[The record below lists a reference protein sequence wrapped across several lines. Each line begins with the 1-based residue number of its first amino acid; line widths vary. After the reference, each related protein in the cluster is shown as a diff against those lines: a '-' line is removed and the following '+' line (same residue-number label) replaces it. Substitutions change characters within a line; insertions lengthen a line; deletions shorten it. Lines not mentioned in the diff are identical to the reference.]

1 MQAYVEMP
9 ALSRSRATPSSLH
22 SQKSHVLKTPVAKGK
37 LKRAFDEEDEPD
49 LGGYGSP
56 EEDFKP
62 RKTSMSDAM
71 KSSPVKRT
79 GDRDERG
86 KSL

>member
-9 ALSRSRATPSSLH
+9 ALSRSWAAPSSLS

-37 LKRAFDEEDEPD
+37 LKRAFDEEEPD

-56 EEDFKP
+56 EEEFKP